1 MIKIVCASLMA
12 TLLYADFTMI
22 YEMDS
27 GPDGKLEEIIQ
38 YRDAGH
44 VKLSFRKTGEKEV
57 SSETGQYI
65 IGGRRYTVL
74 REEGKLIYM
83 DMDKIDKAT
92 QELTEELNVSR
103 EKGQALVAE
112 KPFFTVLKK
121 ENLFLRR
128 GSKRDEQLS
137 NIPLSFL
144 F

>member
-1 MIKIVCASLMA
+1 MIKILFTSIMA
-12 TLLYADFTMI
+12 TFVYADFTMI

-44 VKLSFRKTGEKEV
+44 VKLSFRKAGEKEV

-74 REEGKLIYM
+74 REEEKLIYM

-92 QELTEELNVSR
+92 QELTEELNVSKDR
-103 EKGQALVAE
+103 
-112 KPFFTVLKK
+112 
-121 ENLFLRR
+121 
-128 GSKRDEQLS
+128 
-137 NIPLSFL
+137 
-144 F
+144 